1 MKNLSNKSFAEC
13 ILESI
18 DQEMSKNK
26 NVILFGEGID
36 DPSSMF
42 GTTKGLK
49 KKHGNNRAFEM
60 PLSENCF
67 IGAAIG
73 SSVMGDRVIV
83 NLQRVR
89 ICPFSNGA
97 NY

>member
-36 DPSSMF
+36 DPPQCLELP
-42 GTTKGLK
+42 KVLK
-49 KKHGNNRAFEM
+49 RNTEIIEHLKCHYLKTV
-60 PLSENCF
+60 LW
-67 IGAAIG
+67 
-73 SSVMGDRVIV
+73 VLLLDLV
-83 NLQRVR
+83 
-89 ICPFSNGA
+89 
-97 NY
+97 